1 MALAG
6 VGVDIV
12 EIARMERI
20 LERTPHFIERVF
32 TAEERAYCEH
42 TARPAAHYA
51 CRFAAREA
59 TLKALGT
66 GFAGCKRYD
75 DVSVTIDNAG
85 RPQVVLAGPV
95 AELAEKQGVLAI
107 AISLSFT
114 REMAVANAVATTAQ
128 TAPKTEEAVDPKA
141 ELARSFKEAR
151 SIIDE
156 LERVQTSDEMQASD
170 EAGEENAP
178 EPAAAELAPAS
189 ATGPVPASASEPV
202 ATDPAPTSAPAPT
215 TEDTESE

>member
-20 LERTPHFIERVF
+20 LQRTPRFARRVF
-32 TAEERAYCEH
+32 TDEERTYCEN
-42 TARPAAHYA
+42 TTRPAAHYA

-59 TLKALGT
+59 TLKALGI
-66 GFAGCKRYD
+66 GFEGCGRYD
-75 DVSVTIDNAG
+75 EVSVSVDASG
-85 RPQVVLAGPV
+85 RPQVVLKGA
-95 AELAEKQGVLAI
+95 AATAAHEQGVLAI

-128 TAPKTEEAVDPKA
+128 TAPKVADVPDPKA
-141 ELARSFKEAR
+141 ELAQSFKEAR

-156 LERVQTSDEMQASD
+156 LERVVDR
-170 EAGEENAP
+170 
-178 EPAAAELAPAS
+178 
-189 ATGPVPASASEPV
+189 SE
-202 ATDPAPTSAPAPT
+202 
-215 TEDTESE
+215 

>member
-20 LERTPHFIERVF
+20 LERTPHFCERVF
-32 TAEERAYCEH
+32 TLEERSYCDK

-59 TLKALGT
+59 VLKALGS
-66 GFAGCKRYD
+66 GFAACKRYD

-95 AELAEKQGVLAI
+95 AELAERQGVLAI

-128 TAPKTEEAVDPKA
+128 TAPKTNEAPDPKA
-141 ELARSFKEAR
+141 ELAQSFKEAR

-156 LERVQTSDEMQASD
+156 LERVSD
-170 EAGEENAP
+170 GK
-178 EPAAAELAPAS
+178 
-189 ATGPVPASASEPV
+189 
-202 ATDPAPTSAPAPT
+202 
-215 TEDTESE
+215 